1 MIRYKIRDV
10 GYECD
15 EEQGTAK
22 VITPDT
28 EKTFSNAIEAWNY
41 FTGLSFYPL
50 EKALRDELEKNG
62 FNRWTGER
70 KSYTESEMKMLD
82 DIAAAREKHHD
93 I

>member
-62 FNRWTGER
+62 FNRWTGTR
-70 KSYTESEMKMLD
+70 DHLTETEMKIFD
-82 DIAAAREKHHD
+82 DIAAIKERRYD
-93 I
+93 V